1 MQITK
6 AMELVAA
13 SKMRKASE
21 SIERSKPYF
30 NILHETLEDIAK
42 DNKDFSSVFTRE
54 REGKTCHIVIA
65 GDRGLAGGYNNNLFK
80 SLDIKDGDIIFPIG
94 KKVVEHFGEDNVY
107 TDTYAKAGDIKI
119 SDCHAIG
126 SLLAKAYEKGE
137 FTHLILSYTSFVN
150 MLTQEPKTENVLPI
164 RVEHTKDGM
173 RNMNYSL
180 IVYEPDAEET
190 FAQIIPY
197 YISGMV
203 YGAVSES
210 VASELSARRN
220 AMESATDNA
229 SEMIEN
235 LSLEYNR
242 ARQASITQE
251 LTEII
256 SGANN
261 LSILILITNYKITDY
276 IEMKELC
283 MNNVGKIV
291 QIIGPVL
298 DIRFEDG
305 ELPNILNAIEIDNK
319 GQRLVAEVAQHIGD
333 NVVRCISMGSTD
345 GLVRGMDAVDTGEGI
360 KVPVGEETLGRIF
373 NVLGDA
379 VDNMP
384 NPETKEKWC
393 IHREPPTYEEQNPTT
408 EILETGIKVVDLIA
422 PYAKGGKIGLSI
434 CEDDKL
440 DLALELLKKA
450 KEKGVNLVLAVD
462 AKIADSFSNDANTQ
476 FCKVNEIPDGWEG
489 LDIGPETEK
498 IFAEVIKNS
507 KTILWNGPTGVFEF
521 DNFTHG
527 SRAVGEAIVE
537 ATKNGAFSLVG
548 GGDSVACVNKFGLAS
563 GVSYVSTGGGALL
576 EAIEGKVLPGIAAI
590 QE

>member
-1 MQITK
+1 M
-6 AMELVAA
+6 
-13 SKMRKASE
+13 
-21 SIERSKPYF
+21 
-30 NILHETLEDIAK
+30 
-42 DNKDFSSVFTRE
+42 
-54 REGKTCHIVIA
+54 
-65 GDRGLAGGYNNNLFK
+65 FK

-164 RVEHTKDGM
+164 RVEHTKEGM
-173 RNMNYSL
+173 RNMNYRL

-261 LSILILITNYKITDY
+261 I
-276 IEMKELC
+276 
-283 MNNVGKIV
+283 
-291 QIIGPVL
+291 
-298 DIRFEDG
+298 
-305 ELPNILNAIEIDNK
+305 
-319 GQRLVAEVAQHIGD
+319 
-333 NVVRCISMGSTD
+333 
-345 GLVRGMDAVDTGEGI
+345 
-360 KVPVGEETLGRIF
+360 
-373 NVLGDA
+373 
-379 VDNMP
+379 
-384 NPETKEKWC
+384 
-393 IHREPPTYEEQNPTT
+393 
-408 EILETGIKVVDLIA
+408 
-422 PYAKGGKIGLSI
+422 
-434 CEDDKL
+434 
-440 DLALELLKKA
+440 
-450 KEKGVNLVLAVD
+450 
-462 AKIADSFSNDANTQ
+462 
-476 FCKVNEIPDGWEG
+476 
-489 LDIGPETEK
+489 
-498 IFAEVIKNS
+498 
-507 KTILWNGPTGVFEF
+507 
-521 DNFTHG
+521 
-527 SRAVGEAIVE
+527 
-537 ATKNGAFSLVG
+537 
-548 GGDSVACVNKFGLAS
+548 
-563 GVSYVSTGGGALL
+563 
-576 EAIEGKVLPGIAAI
+576 
-590 QE
+590 

>member
-1 MQITK
+1 MSASSMKTIKNRIKSISSTMQITK

-54 REGKTCHIVIA
+54 RE
-65 GDRGLAGGYNNNLFK
+65 LAGGYNNNLFK

-261 LSILILITNYKITDY
+261 L
-276 IEMKELC
+276 
-283 MNNVGKIV
+283 
-291 QIIGPVL
+291 
-298 DIRFEDG
+298 
-305 ELPNILNAIEIDNK
+305 
-319 GQRLVAEVAQHIGD
+319 
-333 NVVRCISMGSTD
+333 
-345 GLVRGMDAVDTGEGI
+345 
-360 KVPVGEETLGRIF
+360 
-373 NVLGDA
+373 
-379 VDNMP
+379 
-384 NPETKEKWC
+384 
-393 IHREPPTYEEQNPTT
+393 
-408 EILETGIKVVDLIA
+408 
-422 PYAKGGKIGLSI
+422 
-434 CEDDKL
+434 
-440 DLALELLKKA
+440 
-450 KEKGVNLVLAVD
+450 
-462 AKIADSFSNDANTQ
+462 
-476 FCKVNEIPDGWEG
+476 
-489 LDIGPETEK
+489 
-498 IFAEVIKNS
+498 
-507 KTILWNGPTGVFEF
+507 
-521 DNFTHG
+521 
-527 SRAVGEAIVE
+527 
-537 ATKNGAFSLVG
+537 
-548 GGDSVACVNKFGLAS
+548 
-563 GVSYVSTGGGALL
+563 
-576 EAIEGKVLPGIAAI
+576 
-590 QE
+590 

>member
-1 MQITK
+1 MASNMKAVKLRIKSVQSTMQITK
-6 AMELVAA
+6 AMELVAS
-13 SKMRKASE
+13 SKLRKAK
-21 SIERSKPYF
+21 ERAETCRPYF
-30 NILHETLEDIAK
+30 TELHETLKDIAK
-42 DNKDFSSVFTRE
+42 ENTDFSSVYAKE
-54 REGKTCHIVIA
+54 SANNKTCYVVIA

-164 RVEHTKDGM
+164 RVEHTKEGM

-261 LSILILITNYKITDY
+261 L
-276 IEMKELC
+276 
-283 MNNVGKIV
+283 
-291 QIIGPVL
+291 
-298 DIRFEDG
+298 
-305 ELPNILNAIEIDNK
+305 
-319 GQRLVAEVAQHIGD
+319 
-333 NVVRCISMGSTD
+333 
-345 GLVRGMDAVDTGEGI
+345 
-360 KVPVGEETLGRIF
+360 
-373 NVLGDA
+373 
-379 VDNMP
+379 
-384 NPETKEKWC
+384 
-393 IHREPPTYEEQNPTT
+393 
-408 EILETGIKVVDLIA
+408 
-422 PYAKGGKIGLSI
+422 
-434 CEDDKL
+434 
-440 DLALELLKKA
+440 
-450 KEKGVNLVLAVD
+450 
-462 AKIADSFSNDANTQ
+462 
-476 FCKVNEIPDGWEG
+476 
-489 LDIGPETEK
+489 
-498 IFAEVIKNS
+498 
-507 KTILWNGPTGVFEF
+507 
-521 DNFTHG
+521 
-527 SRAVGEAIVE
+527 
-537 ATKNGAFSLVG
+537 
-548 GGDSVACVNKFGLAS
+548 
-563 GVSYVSTGGGALL
+563 
-576 EAIEGKVLPGIAAI
+576 
-590 QE
+590 

>member
-1 MQITK
+1 MSASSMKTIKNRIKSISSTMQITK

-21 SIERSKPYF
+21 GIERSKPYF

-150 MLTQEPKTENVLPI
+150 MLTQEPKTENVL
-164 RVEHTKDGM
+164 
-173 RNMNYSL
+173 
-180 IVYEPDAEET
+180 
-190 FAQIIPY
+190 QIIPY

-261 LSILILITNYKITDY
+261 I
-276 IEMKELC
+276 
-283 MNNVGKIV
+283 
-291 QIIGPVL
+291 
-298 DIRFEDG
+298 
-305 ELPNILNAIEIDNK
+305 
-319 GQRLVAEVAQHIGD
+319 
-333 NVVRCISMGSTD
+333 
-345 GLVRGMDAVDTGEGI
+345 
-360 KVPVGEETLGRIF
+360 
-373 NVLGDA
+373 
-379 VDNMP
+379 
-384 NPETKEKWC
+384 
-393 IHREPPTYEEQNPTT
+393 
-408 EILETGIKVVDLIA
+408 
-422 PYAKGGKIGLSI
+422 
-434 CEDDKL
+434 
-440 DLALELLKKA
+440 
-450 KEKGVNLVLAVD
+450 
-462 AKIADSFSNDANTQ
+462 
-476 FCKVNEIPDGWEG
+476 
-489 LDIGPETEK
+489 
-498 IFAEVIKNS
+498 
-507 KTILWNGPTGVFEF
+507 
-521 DNFTHG
+521 
-527 SRAVGEAIVE
+527 
-537 ATKNGAFSLVG
+537 
-548 GGDSVACVNKFGLAS
+548 
-563 GVSYVSTGGGALL
+563 
-576 EAIEGKVLPGIAAI
+576 
-590 QE
+590 